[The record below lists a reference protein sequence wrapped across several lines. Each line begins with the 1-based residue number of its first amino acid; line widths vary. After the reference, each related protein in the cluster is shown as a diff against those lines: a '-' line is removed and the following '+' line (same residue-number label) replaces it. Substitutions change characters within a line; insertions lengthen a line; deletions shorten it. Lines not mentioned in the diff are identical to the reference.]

1 MKSNLPETPL
11 GQRALSHTQRMVAC
25 RSVNGTSGEIG
36 FPDEVR
42 AMLMGIAYFAARPD
56 HIYESDVPGTPQG
69 RRNILALLKG
79 NGSRTVVLTG
89 HFDTVGVDDYGALRD
104 VATDPAVLAE
114 RIIAQLEDSGRS
126 PEALAD
132 IQSGTFIPGR
142 GMLDMKSGLGAGL
155 AVLEAF
161 SADPD
166 FDGNLIFLASP
177 DEENQSAGM
186 RAAGSLLNQVA
197 QDHDLEYVLQIN
209 MDALQD
215 EGDVARAQAVGTG
228 CIGKHLVT
236 ALVVGRE
243 AHACYPLDGLNAL
256 FLASSLVR
264 EMECHPALA
273 EGDHGDASAPPV
285 ALVQNDLRAHYD
297 ITTPARAWCAW
308 NMITRTRTAGEVL
321 SQCTAIFAKA
331 LDEAVALHGARV
343 RATGAAVPDRE
354 IPIYTFKD
362 LEEQAAA
369 SPTYEAQEQVLAAQL
384 REREDLPMPARARL
398 LTELAWDHAQLAG
411 PAVVIGFGGLSYPAV
426 PPLASR
432 GEQALAAL
440 VARAT
445 TKVSAA
451 HDTPI
456 GILNWLPIVT
466 DMSFAGQDDAEGY
479 HAAADNNPLWGCG
492 IEWDV
497 DGFPRMPAINAGPWG
512 RDYHRSLERANFN
525 YAFTVLPELLCE
537 LVRGSLGDVQ
547 ADRP

>member
-1 MKSNLPETPL
+1 MKPNLPETPL
-11 GQRALSHTQRMVAC
+11 GQKAFAHTQRMVAC
-25 RSVNGTSGEIG
+25 RSVNGTSGETS
-36 FPDEVR
+36 FPEELR
-42 AMLMGIAYFAARPD
+42 AMLMGIDYFAARPD
-56 HIYESDVPGTPQG
+56 HIYEGDVPGTPHG

-89 HFDTVGVDDYGALRD
+89 HFDTVGVDDYGVLRD
-104 VATDPAVLAE
+104 VATNPTVLAE
-114 RIIAQLEDSGRS
+114 RIVAQLEDSGRS
-126 PEALAD
+126 PEALQD
-132 IQSGTFIPGR
+132 IRSGAFIPGR

-161 SADPD
+161 AADPN
-166 FDGNLIFLASP
+166 FDGNLIYLASP

-186 RAAGSLLNQVA
+186 RAAGGLLNQVA
-197 QDHDLEYVLQIN
+197 QDHNLDYVLQIN

-236 ALVVGRE
+236 ALVVGQE

-273 EGDHGDASAPPV
+273 EGGHGDASAPPV
-285 ALVQNDLRAHYD
+285 ALVQNDLRTHYD
-297 ITTPARAWCAW
+297 ITTPAKAWCAW
-308 NMITRTRTAGEVL
+308 NMITRRRTAGDVL
-321 SQCTAIFAKA
+321 SQCTAICAKA
-331 LDEAVALHGARV
+331 LSEAVALHAARV
-343 RATGAAVPDRE
+343 EKIGATPPDRE
-354 IPIYTFKD
+354 IPIYTFKE
-362 LEEQAAA
+362 LEERAATSA
-369 SPTYEAQEQVLAAQL
+369 YYETQRETLVAQL

-398 LTELAWDHAQLAG
+398 LAELAWDHAQLAG

-432 GEQALAAL
+432 GAQGL
-440 VARAT
+440 VASVERAT
-445 TKVSAA
+445 AKVSTA
-451 HDTPI
+451 HGTPI
-456 GILNWLPIVT
+456 GILDWLPIVT
-466 DMSFAGQDDAEGY
+466 DMSFAGQNDAEGY
-479 HAAADNNPLWGCG
+479 HAAAHNNPLWGCG

-525 YAFTVLPELLCE
+525 YAFTVLPELLSE
-537 LVRGSLGDVQ
+537 LVHESLRQDQTGSS
-547 ADRP
+547 